1 MCSKY
6 VSDTGQLSG
15 GPKPWGY
22 PLCHCAGTVRLVVIG
37 DVHNHWEQDDVKAL
51 KHLQPD
57 IALFVGDFG
66 EEVVDLVHSI
76 KQQVDAEGIPAAYVL
91 GNHDAW

>member
-1 MCSKY
+1 MFQAY
-6 VSDTGQLSG
+6 TEVNGR
-15 GPKPWGY
+15 PKGCHQ
-22 PLCHCAGTVRLVVIG
+22 PLCHCAGTVRLVLIG

-51 KHLQPD
+51 THLQPD

-66 EEVVDLVHSI
+66 EEVVDLVHSV

>member
-1 MCSKY
+1 MS
-6 VSDTGQLSG
+6 
-15 GPKPWGY
+15 
-22 PLCHCAGTVRLVVIG
+22 CAALRNVRLVLVG
-37 DVHNHWEQDDVKAL
+37 DVHHQWEAQDAVAL

-66 EEVVDLVHSI
+66 EEVVQLVQSI
-76 KQQVDAEGIPAAYVL
+76 KTQVDAEGIPAAYML